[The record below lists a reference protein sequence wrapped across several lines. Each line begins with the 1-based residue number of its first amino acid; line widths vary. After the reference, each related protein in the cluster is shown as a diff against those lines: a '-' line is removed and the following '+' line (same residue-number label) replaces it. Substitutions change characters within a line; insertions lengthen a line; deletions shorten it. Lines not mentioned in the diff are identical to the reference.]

1 MFSMYSVS
9 LSINQHELNSSL
21 SPLHSQF
28 QARNKNLQ
36 RLKAD
41 SSTLL
46 QISFPRFF
54 FFFEKNLVS
63 SIKISTLY
71 INMQLLILLK
81 TWPTG
86 LLSSMG
92 EVEERVLP
100 VLCWEGPVLLR
111 VQHGNID
118 LVSFLLPPG
127 AMSCENQTTSY
138 LKIKITFV
146 LINFN
151 FEAFNPEPRTH
162 YFLVLFLDDIKY
174 LVDAYDISS
183 STERIQLK
191 YFSALNL

>member
-1 MFSMYSVS
+1 MFSMYLVS

-21 SPLHSQF
+21 SPLHSQL

-46 QISFPRFF
+46 QISFPLFF
-54 FFFEKNLVS
+54 FLKKKKKLVA

-86 LLSSMG
+86 LLSSMS

-162 YFLVLFLDDIKY
+162 YFLVCFLDDIKY
-174 LVDAYDISS
+174 LVDAYDIFSN
-183 STERIQLK
+183 TEK
-191 YFSALNL
+191 F